1 MLELQ
6 EVHKEG
12 RETAED
18 LSPIASC
25 HVGQELV
32 QVLVVQLAKSPFGYK
47 ASHHVQPGSLIPG
60 VQVAIRV
67 PGSLR
72 HFGWVELRVAADERT
87 ARLDLVLALAAGLLG
102 YVLRDPLVHD
112 VLAQVMLKR
121 KIAII
126 PLGVLFNR
134 TEYFVNDVF

>member
-60 VQVAIRV
+60 VQVAGICHV
-67 PGSLR
+67 
-72 HFGWVELRVAADERT
+72 F
-87 ARLDLVLALAAGLLG
+87 
-102 YVLRDPLVHD
+102 
-112 VLAQVMLKR
+112 R
-121 KIAII
+121 KPYLNWICRS
-126 PLGVLFNR
+126 NS
-134 TEYFVNDVF
+134 

>member
-32 QVLVVQLAKSPFGYK
+32 QVLVVQLAKSPLGCQ
-47 ASHHVQPGSLIPG
+47 ASHHLQPGSFILV
-60 VQVAIRV
+60 VQVAGICHVFRKPYLNWICRSQLQMIE
-67 PGSLR
+67 PGPCRPLPR
-72 HFGWVELRVAADERT
+72 RWT
-87 ARLDLVLALAAGLLG
+87 ARPG
-102 YVLRDPLVHD
+102 R
-112 VLAQVMLKR
+112 
-121 KIAII
+121 
-126 PLGVLFNR
+126 
-134 TEYFVNDVF
+134 